1 MFHWWWQCPI
11 LLLNLE
17 QTRSATDLNIL
28 MELCVVS
35 CLPVLFGLEPPYALV
50 CTCYLTEKLVKR
62 VNCSP
67 QLIIR
72 FLASCVR
79 NWLTGGGNVYE
90 SRPSVTCSSMTPFV
104 QLPDAVV
111 DCRIKRCDQKL
122 FGACQLVVCPLRHVR
137 ISFKPVSRSYCD
149 LWYCLPT
156 GRACPARRDVWRW
169 WSVHGT
175 FQKSWHVW
183 LVSRR
188 RGNNNALHHL
198 CTQYALTLSKL
209 PSRSLRWMLYT
220 SWEEKNLRCL

>member
-1 MFHWWWQCPI
+1 
-11 LLLNLE
+11 
-17 QTRSATDLNIL
+17 

-79 NWLTGGGNVYE
+79 NWLTGGGNNVYE

-122 FGACQLVVCPLRHVR
+122 FGACQLVVCPLRHVQ
-137 ISFKPVSRSYCD
+137 ISFKPVSRSCCD
-149 LWYCLPT
+149 IACRPAVPAPLVVMFGGG
-156 GRACPARRDVWRW
+156 GRYKAP
-169 WSVHGT
+169 
-175 FQKSWHVW
+175 FKKSWHV
-183 LVSRR
+183 
-188 RGNNNALHHL
+188 
-198 CTQYALTLSKL
+198 
-209 PSRSLRWMLYT
+209 
-220 SWEEKNLRCL
+220 